1 MLPTQQGP
9 QTAKASSR
17 KEVVF
22 QPKKYAELEDK
33 PVPRH
38 EIVDYGD
45 SDEEIDDQ
53 VEQIVKFNGV
63 REHETYHNFSSTV

>member
-1 MLPTQQGP
+1 MLPRTLGP

-33 PVPRH
+33 PLPRH

-53 VEQIVKFNGV
+53 VE
-63 REHETYHNFSSTV
+63 